1 MKRNTVILAVFL
13 VILTVFISVSTT
25 ATANDATFLLGDA
38 DGDDDISVT
47 DATLIQR
54 DVAQIQLLPFDR
66 HNASDT
72 DHDSY
77 ITVMDS
83 SLIQRWLVHLKVT
96 YPIGENV
103 AESYLNTIYPIT
115 TPSEPIEIAPT
126 DAPTQAVAVLSSDGR
141 TATAYG
147 VSFNISDIPDTV
159 TASGDGRNV
168 SQYMLLKPKSDVSP
182 EDITIHVNNGDYD
195 FKTDYNDSRLKENY
209 LFTEDGKL
217 TLGYDCL
224 VRNDKGEE
232 TAWVSAHYESGMAY
246 PYRVSIFGL
255 KAEPYTFPID
265 FLYKDVLLKRCMVT
279 VSLQENYSKIKN
291 KLAEVRKIEQ
301 ACWND
306 SMTNEEKL
314 KALSKYIAD
323 NYSYSKVKCVTGA
336 EYVAFAAR
344 DLGLTSMLLYPVEDK
359 DVVTYNLYF
368 NTAVP
373 GGHCACLVEYKHHT
387 LRYDVQG
394 GSYQIKEYK

>member
-1 MKRNTVILAVFL
+1 MKTIIRAITFLIIITLAFRIGTYALAEDVL
-13 VILTVFISVSTT
+13 
-25 ATANDATFLLGDA
+25 FLLGDS
-38 DGDDDISVT
+38 DGDGDVSIT
-47 DATLIQR
+47 DATMIQR
-54 DVAQIQLLPFDR
+54 DVARIQLLPYER
-66 HNASDT
+66 LNASDT
-72 DHDSY
+72 DHDSF

-83 SLIQRWLVHLKVT
+83 SLIQRWLVHMTVF
-96 YPIGENV
+96 YPIGESVSKN
-103 AESYLNTIYPIT
+103 YLDSIYPIIL
-115 TPSEPIEIAPT
+115 PSETTQVAPT
-126 DAPTQAVAVLSSDGR
+126 SAPTQAVAELSSDRR

-147 VSFNISDIPDTV
+147 VDFNISGIPDTL
-159 TASGDGRNV
+159 TIEGDGHNS
-168 SQYMLLKPKSDVSP
+168 SQNMLLKPKADVSP
-182 EDITIHVNNGDYD
+182 EDITIQVNNGDYD

-217 TLGYDCL
+217 THGYDCL

-255 KAEPYTFPID
+255 KAESYTFPIE
-265 FLYKDVLLKRCMVT
+265 FLYKNVLLKRCMVT

-314 KALSKYIAD
+314 KTLSKYIAD
-323 NYSYSKVKCVTGA
+323 NYSYSKVMCVTGA

-359 DVVTYNLYF
+359 DAVTYNIYF

>member
-1 MKRNTVILAVFL
+1 MKRNTAIIAFL
-13 VILTVFISVSTT
+13 LVMLTLFASVSSN
-25 ATANDATFLLGDA
+25 ATANDATLLLGDA
-38 DGDDDISVT
+38 DGDGDVSVA

-54 DVAQIQLLPFDR
+54 DVAQIQLLPFDK

-83 SLIQRWLVHLKVT
+83 SLIQRWLVHMAVF
-96 YPIGENV
+96 YPIGKNV
-103 AESYLNTIYPIT
+103 SDSYLETISPIIPPTET
-115 TPSEPIEIAPT
+115 TQIAPT
-126 DAPTQAVAVLSSDGR
+126 LAPTQSFAELSSDGR

-147 VSFNISDIPDTV
+147 VDFDIADIPDYATI
-159 TASGDGRNV
+159 TGDGRNV
-168 SQYMLLKPKSDVSP
+168 SLYMLLNPKSNVTP
-182 EDITIHVNNGDYD
+182 EDITIQVNNGDYD

-323 NYSYSKVKCVTGA
+323 NYSYSKVKCVTGS

-359 DVVTYNLYF
+359 DAVTYNIYF

-373 GGHCACLVEYKHHT
+373 GGHCACIVMFNHHT
-387 LRYDVQG
+387 VRYDVQG
-394 GSYQIKEYK
+394 GNYQIKEY